1 MLSAAVTPLEKL
13 LCLKRTCTLV
23 RTAVQRN
30 VDDHRSLHQ
39 SRTRP
44 KNAQME
50 GEEEEGEV
58 RVWQITAL
66 FWPDTA
72 KNIAPI
78 RLLFD

>member
-23 RTAVQRN
+23 RTAVQQN

-39 SRTRP
+39 SRTKP
-44 KNAQME
+44 KNTQME

-58 RVWQITAL
+58 RAGTDRCMRRCTSAV
-66 FWPDTA
+66 PE
-72 KNIAPI
+72 
-78 RLLFD
+78 R